1 MFWKTTIPH
10 GPPNNQLR
18 RRGAFLDFSA
28 LLRNAHRYRL
38 RTLSVKFLA
47 MSYVTQVSLP
57 SAWLYRDFTPPLDK
71 TVCPVWYSCTALA
84 KLGPLVANHSLGHFA
99 GHPYSPPLSVSQLY
113 LYRALLFS
121 VPEELLL
128 KLGNFVRI
136 SRPYSNLAGLTPM
149 VVCGAVLQ
157 AMRDFSNSLCQSF
170 FSACPILMTLRIL
183 RFCLSSS
190 PVALGQR
197 GVEAWCSMP
206 LS

>member
-10 GPPNNQLR
+10 GPPNNRVR

-113 LYRALLFS
+113 LYRALLCMRVFIAHFS
-121 VPEELLL
+121 SPFL
-128 KLGNFVRI
+128 KNCF
-136 SRPYSNLAGLTPM
+136 SNLVTLYESLDHIATWLDL
-149 VVCGAVLQ
+149 LQ
-157 AMRDFSNSLCQSF
+157 WWCVGQS
-170 FSACPILMTLRIL
+170 CKL
-183 RFCLSSS
+183 
-190 PVALGQR
+190 
-197 GVEAWCSMP
+197 
-206 LS
+206 